1 MLSRRSLLK
10 SAATGVAC
18 APFATAAFAAAPSP
32 GLSAHAR
39 AKNLVYGCA
48 TSTYQLK
55 DPLFVAALKREAAL
69 LVPEYEL
76 KRDKIEAVRKKLD
89 FSAPDALLGFARVNK
104 MRLRG
109 HTLVWHAANPP
120 WLEPEVLSSR
130 NERLFTDYVTAV
142 MTHYRG
148 AMSSFDVV
156 NEALLAASPRKDGL
170 RESLWLKAFGPGY
183 IDTAFHAAHQADPAC
198 LLVYNDWGCEAAGP
212 ENDRMRAITLEF
224 LSKAL
229 ARKVPIGAYGMQGH
243 LGAFDPPIDQKKLR
257 QFLDDLRSLGLRVIV
272 TEHDVYDTGGSLDIA
287 VRDRAVADASA
298 RFLDVVL
305 GNNAVD
311 AVLTWGL
318 SDKYIDPLPLRERL
332 AGYDAPRRLPLD
344 RAMQRKPLWQAM
356 ATAFDR
362 A

>member
-1 MLSRRSLLK
+1 MLTRRSLIK
-10 SAATGVAC
+10 FAAA

-32 GLSAHAR
+32 GLAAHAR

-55 DPLFVAALKREAAL
+55 DPLFVAALKREAAM
-69 LVPEYEL
+69 LVPEYEM
-76 KRDKIEAVRKKLD
+76 KRDKIEAARGQYD
-89 FSAPDALLGFARVNK
+89 FSATDALAGFARDNE
-104 MRLRG
+104 MGLRG

-120 WLEPEVLSSR
+120 WLEQAVTATR

-148 AMSSFDVV
+148 RLSSIDVV
-156 NEALLAASPRKDGL
+156 NEALLAASPRQDGL
-170 RESLWLKAFGPGY
+170 RESFWLKAFGPGY
-183 IDTAFHAAHQADPAC
+183 IDTAFHAAHQAEPSC
-198 LLVYNDWGCEAAGP
+198 LLVYNDWGCEAGAP
-212 ENDRMRAITLEF
+212 KNDRMRAITLDF

-257 QFLDDLRSLGLRVIV
+257 QFLDDIRALGLRVIV
-272 TEHDVYDTGGSLDIA
+272 TEHDVHDDGGSSDNA

-305 GNNAVD
+305 GSNAVD

-318 SDKYIDPLPLRERL
+318 SDKYLDAPGWSERL
-332 AGYDAPRRLPLD
+332 AGYEPRFLPLD
-344 RAMQRKPLWQAM
+344 RTLQRKPLWQAM
-356 ATAFDR
+356 ANAFDR